1 VVVVLLGERF
11 FVLEERSVDFFEVA
25 FTVVPPVFETV
36 LLTVFAGVLL
46 SVFTGVLLAVFTAG
60 LLVGRDVDAPDRV
73 TGFAAAVPVDA
84 IANIRG
90 AAFLAGPV
98 ARTSRMALVCSS
110 SVIRNS

>member
-1 VVVVLLGERF
+1 M
-11 FVLEERSVDFFEVA
+11 LEERSVDFFDVA

-36 LLTVFAGVLL
+36 LLTFLAGVL
-46 SVFTGVLLAVFTAG
+46 VADFGDGLLVIFPAA
-60 LLVGRDVDAPDRV
+60 LLVGRDVEAPDRV
-73 TGFAAAVPVDA
+73 AGFAEAVPVDA

-90 AAFLAGPV
+90 AGFLAGLV

>member
-11 FVLEERSVDFFEVA
+11 FVLEERSVDFFDVA
-25 FTVVPPVFETV
+25 FTVPPVFEALV
-36 LLTVFAGVLL
+36 LTVFAGVLP
-46 SVFTGVLLAVFTAG
+46 VDFTDVLLAVFTAG
-60 LLVGRDVDAPDRV
+60 LLVGRDVDAPDR
-73 TGFAAAVPVDA
+73 AAGLAAVVPVDA

-90 AAFLAGPV
+90 AALRVGLV

>member
-11 FVLEERSVDFFEVA
+11 FVLEERSVVFFDFD
-25 FTVVPPVFETV
+25 FTVVLVGFETV
-36 LLTVFAGVLL
+36 LLTVLAGVFL
-46 SVFTGVLLAVFTAG
+46 
-60 LLVGRDVDAPDRV
+60 
-73 TGFAAAVPVDA
+73 VDA

-90 AAFLAGPV
+90 AGFLAGLV

>member
-11 FVLEERSVDFFEVA
+11 FVLEERSVDFFDVA

-46 SVFTGVLLAVFTAG
+46 AVFEGVLLVA
-60 LLVGRDVDAPDRV
+60 RDVDALDRV
-73 TGFAAAVPVDA
+73 AGAAAPVDA
-84 IANIRG
+84 IASILG
-90 AAFLAGPV
+90 AGFLAGVV
-98 ARTSRMALVCSS
+98 ARTWRMALVCSS